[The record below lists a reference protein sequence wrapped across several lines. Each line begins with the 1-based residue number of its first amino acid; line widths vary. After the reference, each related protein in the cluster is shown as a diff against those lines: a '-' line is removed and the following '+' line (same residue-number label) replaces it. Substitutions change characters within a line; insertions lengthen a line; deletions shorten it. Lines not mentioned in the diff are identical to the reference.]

1 MLDSEPV
8 LEQLKMLAI
17 DRDEPLIGQG
27 NNDDYERPKGRGKW
41 LWAGVAL
48 CVVTSAT
55 WGAYKYDL
63 SFDDLTS
70 QATTFA
76 KSEADTIAP
85 VQAVATPTA
94 VKEPTV
100 ISITAPAVAT
110 PTIVGSG
117 YVLSE
122 REIGLKSEIAGR
134 ITEMPFDIGDSF
146 AKGDV
151 LVRLDDAAFQHELS
165 IAQSQISRAELTVQQ
180 AVLELKNTQIDAD
193 LTRKK
198 VDRGLAPKMEMEQAD
213 QQLALREHAIVAA
226 KSDVALARL
235 QHSQLADQQSYFTLE
250 APFDGVV
257 VSSDISVGD
266 LIPSGIDGGPAGIMT
281 LIDPSALIVQ
291 VDVAESNLGSIF
303 AGQSGQIALDAYP
316 GKTFDATVVAILQ
329 QVSIQKGTVA
339 VRLRFDTPPM
349 GVLANM
355 SARIEFSPN
364 T

>member
-17 DRDEPLIGQG
+17 DRDDPLIGQD

-48 CVVTSAT
+48 CVVTGAT
-55 WGAYKYDL
+55 WGAYKYEL
-63 SFDDLTS
+63 GVNDLTS
-70 QATTFA
+70 QVAA
-76 KSEADTIAP
+76 LVKPEAETIAP
-85 VQAVATPTA
+85 VQTTTA
-94 VKEPTV
+94 PSEVKVPTV
-100 ISITAPAVAT
+100 LSITAHVAT

-151 LVRLDDAAFQHELS
+151 LVRLDDKAFQYELS
-165 IAQSQISRAELTVQQ
+165 LAEMLINRAELTVQQ
-180 AVLELKNTQIDAD
+180 ATLELKNTQIDAD

-198 VDRGLAPKMEMEQAD
+198 VERGLSPKTELEQAE
-213 QQLALREHAIVAA
+213 QQLSLREHAIVSA
-226 KSDVALARL
+226 KSDVALATL
-235 QHSQLADQQSYFTLE
+235 QHAQLAEQQSYYTVE

-257 VSSDISVGD
+257 VSSDVSVGD
-266 LIPSGIDGGPAGIMT
+266 LIPSGVDGGPAGIMT

-303 AGQSGQIALDAYP
+303 AGQSGQISLDAYP